1 VRWTVVGQGI
11 AVAALGSALAA
22 GMIVG
27 GWLGGSS
34 SPLYL
39 LAWLGILGGL
49 WRAAA
54 GLLSR

>member
-1 VRWTVVGQGI
+1 V
-11 AVAALGSALAA
+11 AVLGSALAG
-22 GMIVG
+22 GMVIQ

-34 SPLYL
+34 NPLYL